1 MDDKAIF
8 NVGDV
13 VELKSISG
21 PDMVVEAVD
30 EGGVYVLWFNEED
43 QLHRDYFINAILE
56 AVEE

>member
-1 MDDKAIF
+1 MGDKAIF

-30 EGGVYVLWFNEED
+30 EGGVYVLWFDEED